1 MTDSCIIHEICE
13 VFDVAKEMMWAY
25 LVHLGECMWGD
36 YGPGDG
42 GRCINTR
49 SLRFHEPT
57 WREIT
62 DMLVEKKC
70 CNTIVIDIGEGI
82 QYESHPE
89 IVVEGAW
96 SKQKLAAEIARLRG
110 LGFKVYPK
118 LNFSTGH
125 DKWMGIYSRMVSTPQ
140 YYTFC
145 KDVIDEVCELFGKPE
160 LFHLGMDEE
169 CYSIQERSPM
179 CIIRNGELFWHD
191 INYLFSC
198 VEKHGCRPWV
208 WGDSVWHTKESEK
221 SFVENMSHDA
231 LISNWY
237 YGDWKHTSGFFV
249 DSMNGYRVLE
259 EHGFDQVPTGANPI
273 YVVEYCRDNFKLT
286 VENCSKIIADGRLK
300 GFMMAPWQYCQER
313 HLPRF
318 VEAIEV
324 MKETYDDYYEK

>member
-1 MTDSCIIHEICE
+1 MTNQFI
-13 VFDVAKEMMWAY
+13 WAY
-25 LVHLGECMWGD
+25 LLNFSHGNID
-36 YGPGDG
+36 DFPPGDG
-42 GRCINTR
+42 GRCINDR
-49 SLRFHEPT
+49 PLDFHVPT
-57 WREIT
+57 WNKVV
-62 DMLVEKKC
+62 DMLVENKC
-70 CNTIVIDIGEGI
+70 CNTIVIDVCDGI

-89 IVVEGAW
+89 LAVEGSW
-96 SKQKLAAEIARLRG
+96 SKKRLANEIERLRT
-110 LGFKVYPK
+110 LGFEVIPK
-118 LNFSTGH
+118 LNFATSH
-125 DKWMGIYSRMVSTPQ
+125 DRWLGIYSRMISTPM
-140 YYTFC
+140 YYKVC
-145 KDVIDEVCELFGKPE
+145 KDVIDEVAELFGNPR

-169 CYSIQERSPM
+169 CESVQKRQPIT
-179 CIIRNGELFWHD
+179 IIRQGELLWHD

-259 EHGFDQVPTGANPI
+259 EHGFDQVPTGANPN
-273 YVVEYCRDNFKLT
+273 YVVEYCRDNFRLT
-286 VENCSKIIADGRLK
+286 VENCSKIIADERLK

-313 HLPRF
+313 HMPRF

-324 MKETYDDYYEK
+324 MKETYDDYYKKIK